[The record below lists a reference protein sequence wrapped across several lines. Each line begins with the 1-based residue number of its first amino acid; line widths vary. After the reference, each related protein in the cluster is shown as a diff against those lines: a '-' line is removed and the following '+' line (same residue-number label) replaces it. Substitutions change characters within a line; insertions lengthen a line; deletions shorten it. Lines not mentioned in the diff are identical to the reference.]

1 MNIGPHTSGC
11 DRDNEL
17 PPFVPDDNT
26 LPYFAYGL
34 FKPGEP
40 LYRFIRILVDGTPS
54 PATTFGSLPVRDG
67 LPLLKTDSHGA
78 VNGKVICFAPG
89 LGDSG

>member
-1 MNIGPHTSGC
+1 LNIGPHTSGC

-40 LYRFIRILVDGTPS
+40 LSRFIRDLVDGTPS
-54 PATTFGSLPVRDG
+54 PATTSGSLPVRDG
-67 LPLLKTDSHGA
+67 LPLLDGLA
-78 VNGKVICFAPG
+78 WGCQRQGDLFRARPG
-89 LGDSG
+89 